1 MKQEITYVVIKHL
14 FNGTFWNGEDWV
26 IPSFTDNLNTYPSI
40 ISEDCYLQQLEKISD
55 VDKEHCVLSEITQI
69 IQLVF

>member
-1 MKQEITYVVIKHL
+1 MKQKITYVVIKHL

-40 ISEDCYLQQLEKISD
+40 ISEY
-55 VDKEHCVLSEITQI
+55 
-69 IQLVF
+69 